1 MPLGG
6 KREVRVGKSKVRLPD
21 VDTGRLLGLK
31 YRLVCRFKLTA
42 DMVEDFREFVNHSDG
57 PAFQK
62 RELVGLGVNGYCR
75 SEFITMKV
83 DQCQFTS
90 FKSI

>member
-1 MPLGG
+1 M
-6 KREVRVGKSKVRLPD
+6 RLSD

-31 YRLVCRFKLTA
+31 YKLICHFKLVA
-42 DMVEDFREFVNHSDG
+42 DMVRVAFGSSNDTDG

-83 DQCQFTS
+83 DQCQFTC